1 MRSITENPSKVIE
14 AAAATWFISRFV
26 SGSPAKSFLQRY
38 TAGETLQPRV
48 VQRNARHALVF
59 RWNEGTNSVLV
70 VAMSSLAAWA
80 AGEIQI
86 VKLGKHEY
94 FKYYPRIEPSTDKT
108 GSSDE

>member
-1 MRSITENPSKVIE
+1 MSITDNPSKVIE
-14 AAAATWFISRFV
+14 TEAAKWFISRFV
-26 SGSPAKSFLQRY
+26 SGSPAKSFLERY
-38 TAGETLQPRV
+38 AAGEPLQARV
-48 VQRNARHALVF
+48 IQRNARWALVF

-86 VKLGKHEY
+86 VKLGKNEY

-108 GSSDE
+108 GGSDE